1 MNENV
6 NYLSPVAAASVEE
19 RSQFIWKCY
28 AHVVGAIVAF
38 AGIEA
43 YLIQSGIAERIAQPM
58 LSNWLLVLG
67 AFMLAGWGASHVAHR
82 LESKQAQYAAFAF
95 FIVVEA
101 LIFSPLLYL
110 AYTYQPGVIDSAAG
124 VTILGCIGLVAVA
137 MITRKDFSF
146 LRGILMWGFILA
158 MVGIVSSLL
167 FGFQLGTWFSVG
179 MIGFAGAAVLYD
191 TSNIMHHYPQERYVA
206 ASMAL
211 FASIALMF
219 WYVLQL
225 FLSRD

>member
-137 MITRKDFSF
+137 
-146 LRGILMWGFILA
+146 G
-158 MVGIVSSLL
+158 
-167 FGFQLGTWFSVG
+167 
-179 MIGFAGAAVLYD
+179 
-191 TSNIMHHYPQERYVA
+191 
-206 ASMAL
+206 
-211 FASIALMF
+211 
-219 WYVLQL
+219 
-225 FLSRD
+225 